1 LYLNI
6 IFSLFVLSF
15 ISNKNGGKSCS
26 CFEIFS
32 EIALL
37 GIVIGVD
44 TGSTFSQVI
53 LSSSEGVLEIVGG
66 EGLGV
71 VEVLDLIGLVVLG
84 IVPGVISLII
94 WGDVGVGIGNLV
106 VLVDGGLI
114 PSITFLLPWLVI
126 PFELDH

>member
-1 LYLNI
+1 
-6 IFSLFVLSF
+6 
-15 ISNKNGGKSCS
+15 
-26 CFEIFS
+26 
-32 EIALL
+32 
-37 GIVIGVD
+37 
-44 TGSTFSQVI
+44 VI
-53 LSSSEGVLEIVGG
+53 LSSGEGVLEIVGG

>member
-53 LSSSEGVLEIVGG
+53 LSSGEGVLEIVGG